1 MFEREQRS
9 TTKMIE
15 EMEQLFCVERLNR
28 LELEGRC
35 LRGDKGKIYK
45 FLERVDKAG
54 EELFFPKC

>member
-1 MFEREQRS
+1 
-9 TTKMIE
+9 MIE